1 MLLNIIQYIKNL
13 KHRTK
18 MDNKTVLKLSVDD
31 AKKLYPT
38 ATSEFKQML
47 ESSFGKETF
56 FEKIT
61 DRIKTLSDVFAVIK
75 PSKEEFDLINYV
87 GSNRRI
93 IGAKHL
99 MIIEMIAEVLNEGW
113 QADWTNSRQYK
124 YYPWFKYTSGFGFS
138 CSGYGDWDASSRC
151 GSRLCFKSAEL
162 AEYAGSQFQEV
173 YQQFLNK

>member
-1 MLLNIIQYIKNL
+1 MSLNKNQIISFFTNL
-13 KHRTK
+13 KKQTK
-18 MDNKTVLKLSVDD
+18 MDKDKTVLTLNT
-31 AKKLYPT
+31 AKAKELYPT
-38 ATSEFKQML
+38 AAPEFKQML

-61 DRIKTLSDVFAVIK
+61 DRIKTLADVFSIIK

-99 MIIEMIAEVLNEGW
+99 MLIEMIAEVLNEGW
-113 QADWTNSRQYK
+113 QADWTNSSQYK

-138 CSGYGDWDASSRC
+138 YSYCGNGALGYAL
-151 GSRLCFKSAEL
+151 RLSPL
-162 AEYAGSQFQEV
+162 
-173 YQQFLNK
+173 L